1 MLMVIY
7 HFVERVGELSLP
19 PIFHTTHM
27 IMKNNIQVNQSIYI
41 YKALINMI
49 QENNLVLSPKKGQGK
64 LILFCGNGERVFPIY
79 AIEAFIYVVI

>member
-1 MLMVIY
+1 
-7 HFVERVGELSLP
+7 
-19 PIFHTTHM
+19 
-27 IMKNNIQVNQSIYI
+27 
-41 YKALINMI
+41 MI